1 MRRIYVNDRDSY
13 YRDRI
18 GFAQT
23 HHLMFWAS
31 VDEGESI
38 YPESVVSVLIL
49 QQQHQQ
55 DQRQPV

>member
-1 MRRIYVNDRDSY
+1 MLHTFTWDGTLMIEIRT
-13 YRDRI
+13 

-23 HHLMFWAS
+23 HHLMFDTS
-31 VDEGESI
+31 VDEGEST